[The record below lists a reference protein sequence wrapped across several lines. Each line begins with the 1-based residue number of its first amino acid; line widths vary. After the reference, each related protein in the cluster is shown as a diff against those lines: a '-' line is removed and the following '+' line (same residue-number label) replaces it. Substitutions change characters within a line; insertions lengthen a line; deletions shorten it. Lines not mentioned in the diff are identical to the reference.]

1 MTKIYNTPETLV
13 LALQSISVICAS
25 QYISGPTE
33 ENDGTTQP
41 AF

>member
-1 MTKIYNTPETLV
+1 MKNYIVPETSV

-33 ENDGTTQP
+33 EGDGTEKP